1 MELMKRSPLL
11 LVTNRPAVRVFL
23 ENLGQSAT
31 PPFVVCPVP
40 TSVDA
45 LAAHSEEVGTATAA
59 VVDAIPDPVAA
70 IQICQE
76 LRTQRPSLPMAAL
89 LCCPHAVTPW
99 QLRALIATGVC
110 NLLDLYATP
119 EEVLRVLQ
127 SVARGDVVLHVRLT
141 NTNAHSAVLEDIIA
155 DKEVN
160 GETRSGRLPAR
171 TSAQILELL
180 VHGLSDQ
187 EIGHRLHLSPHTI
200 KHHIDRLRG
209 ELGAR
214 NRIELAAWA
223 GRQGFYRASLEE
235 PTDIGE
241 AHVRCR

>member
-1 MELMKRSPLL
+1 MQLMKRSSLL
-11 LVTNRPAVRVFL
+11 LVTNRPAVRIFL

-31 PPFVVCPVP
+31 PPFVVRPVP
-40 TSVDA
+40 TSVDT
-45 LAAHSEEVGTATAA
+45 LAAHSEAVGTATAG

-99 QLRALIATGVC
+99 QLRALIATGVS

-119 EEVLRVLQ
+119 EEVLRFLQ
-127 SVARGDVVLHVRLT
+127 SVARGDVVLHVQLT
-141 NTNAHSAVLEDIIA
+141 NGHGALLEDIA
-155 DKEVN
+155 AGKELK
-160 GETRSGRLPAR
+160 GETGSGRLPAR

-187 EIGHRLHLSPHTI
+187 EIGNQLHLSPHTI

-223 GRQGFYRASLEE
+223 GRQGFYRASLEG
-235 PTDIGE
+235 PTDMGE
-241 AHVRCR
+241 AHVRGR

>member
-1 MELMKRSPLL
+1 MSRATFLL
-11 LVTNRPAVRVFL
+11 LVTNRPAVHTFL

-31 PPFVVCPVP
+31 PPVVVRPIP
-40 TSVDA
+40 ARVDT
-45 LAAHSEEVGTATAA
+45 LAAHSELVATTAAA
-59 VVDAIPDPVAA
+59 VVDATPDPVAA

-76 LRTQRPSLPMAAL
+76 LRTRRPSLPLAAL
-89 LCCPHAVTPW
+89 LCCPHSVTPW
-99 QLRALIATGVC
+99 HLRTLVAAGVS
-110 NLLDLYATP
+110 NLLDLQATA

-127 SVARGDVVLHVRLT
+127 SVARGNVVLHVQLT
-141 NTNAHSAVLEDIIA
+141 NGHGALLEDIA
-155 DKEVN
+155 AGKELN
-160 GETRSGRLPAR
+160 GETGSGRLPSR

-187 EIGHRLHLSPHTI
+187 EIGDQLHLSPHTI

-223 GRQGFYRASLEE
+223 GRQGFYRA
-235 PTDIGE
+235 
-241 AHVRCR
+241 